1 MANAYSIP
9 QNMGTY
15 VDPIDNE
22 LIGSVLASKEKKYDY
37 NVAKVDSLIQQYTN
51 LPLARD
57 EDKQYLK
64 DRIDSVL
71 KVVNGVS
78 KLDMSN
84 NNITRQIEQG
94 IGTAIDDHVLEQM
107 ANTKKIMTF
116 EQEVAKKREK
126 GDGTYDDRNYTIAKK
141 RAGIDEYLAG
151 EDSKGNKV
159 DKIGSLRYDDYYDL
173 DKNLTEPL
181 EKWAKELGYTKTVSE
196 SGVDLFIR
204 KETKEELTPERIE
217 QYYNTKLQSDPK
229 LQTQMRI
236 NSEYEYGGKDDST
249 FKQEYRGELL
259 RKKTELEA
267 GLAKVKTAY
276 KNEPAG
282 SEMSKSVDVVTAQ
295 FQNEINLYD
304 DNIKNVDSGKFDRS
318 SVQTQMYSNRLL
330 NNYKNTYAKSVTV
343 GIDYD
348 DSPMKLQEFE
358 WKKEEAIRK
367 QKEDKNK
374 EAGLNADGTG
384 LGTTYTPKSEEKTE
398 AEKPDLYTVAGK
410 NFSQDYRK
418 FDAYLM
424 ATDEDYAKGDAKTR
438 KTIRD
443 QYTINISKESLTAK
457 GMPKEG
463 KDLAEAYIQSSQTYT
478 KVSREVNK
486 TIDNDIIA
494 MYNGMVT
501 NVDKINLNN
510 FKDSMPETAKAMA
523 NKKSYKDLTKAERY
537 TIKLELSDNLKNTV
551 AKGNSIKH
559 LDSYN
564 KSLQKDSGIKFK
576 QADISGFWDN
586 AGSEIGG
593 KIGLL
598 GVGARKWI
606 ARGVDFFNSEAAK
619 EMWDSAE
626 KDEDKYFNQVS
637 KATAG
642 ERRNLSSIYGNIFIN
657 DEDLGSIGSDEIAIK
672 KGEDIRSRWSGT
684 AKSIEDRIGLRL
696 KDIDRPRDTMKG
708 ISYNPNVKAEE
719 GITQSL
725 QSILL
730 SEGVTPTKETAYK
743 VEFNP
748 DGVTA
753 KIIVNS
759 QNLDVNDKG
768 KQVKIVGENV
778 ETTVEVSRLPKSIIN
793 NVSAKK
799 ADWTYDF
806 NNPAQFSKVYTFD
819 VLPTEKDK
827 DEYLDNFAINNP
839 NTLSPERLHE
849 MKVSNDSP
857 IKTEQEYS
865 DIISKLQRTYN
876 LTEENASVMKNNIV
890 KAKYEIKYNKTV
902 GVGFY
907 GIIDNGD
914 GTPVKFDMRGENFNP
929 TKASMN
935 SMLYVNNVILNK
947 LNDYAL
953 KNAKK

>member
-141 RAGIDEYLAG
+141 RAGVDEYLAG

-173 DKNLTEPL
+173 DKNLTEPM
-181 EKWAKELGYTKTVSE
+181 EKWAKELGYTKTISE
-196 SGVDLFIR
+196 NGNDMFIR
-204 KETKEELTPERIE
+204 KETKQELTPEKIE
-217 QYYNTKLQSDPK
+217 EYYNTKLQSDPK

-236 NSEYEYGGKDDST
+236 NSEYEYGGLDDNT
-249 FKQEYRGELL
+249 FKQRYRGVLVN
-259 RKKTELEA
+259 KKTELEA
-267 GLAKVKTAY
+267 AAAKVKTAFQ
-276 KNEPAG
+276 NEPAG
-282 SEMSKSVDVVTAQ
+282 SEANKKLDEVTTA

-304 DNIKNVDSGKFDRS
+304 EQIKNVDGDKYDRS
-318 SVQTQMYSNRLL
+318 SVQSVMYSNNLL
-330 NNYKNTYAKSVTV
+330 NNYKRTYSKSETTS
-343 GIDYD
+343 IDYD
-348 DSPMKLQEFE
+348 DTPMKIQEFE
-358 WKKEEAIRK
+358 WKKAEAVRK

-384 LGTTYTPKSEEKTE
+384 LGTTYTPKAEDKPE
-398 AEKPDLYTVAGK
+398 AEKPDLYTAAGK

-424 ATDEDYAKGDAKTR
+424 ATNEDYAKGDAKTR

-443 QYTINISKESLTAK
+443 QITINIGKESLTAK
-457 GMPKEG
+457 GMPKEA

-478 KVSREVNK
+478 KVSKEVNK
-486 TIDNDIIA
+486 IIDNDIIGI
-494 MYNGMVT
+494 YNGLVT
-501 NVDKINLNN
+501 GSGNINMSH
-510 FKDSMPETAKAMA
+510 FAGSMPETAKALIS
-523 NKKSYKDLTKAERY
+523 KKAYGDLTKAERY
-537 TIKLELSDNLKNTV
+537 AVKLELSDNLKNTV

-564 KSLQKDSGIKFK
+564 KNLQKDSGIKYKK
-576 QADISGFWDN
+576 QETPGFFTSLGDALYGLGSQVINKGKDVVTVFNPFTNMEDKEKAFAETLKEDN
-586 AGSEIGG
+586 ATNKSMAE
-593 KIGLL
+593 
-598 GVGARKWI
+598 
-606 ARGVDFFNSEAAK
+606 DFYGMGRSF
-619 EMWDSAE
+619 
-626 KDEDKYFNQVS
+626 
-637 KATAG
+637 
-642 ERRNLSSIYGNIFIN
+642 LSILRN
-657 DEDLGSIGSDEIAIK
+657 DEDLSDIGSDEIGLKA
-672 KGEDIRSRWSGT
+672 GEDVGDKWKTTSNF
-684 AKSIEDRIGLRL
+684 IEQKVGLRL

-748 DGVTA
+748 DGLTA

-768 KQVKIVGENV
+768 KQVKVVGENV
-778 ETTVEVSRLPKSIIN
+778 ETTVDVARLPKSIID

-799 ADWTYDF
+799 ANWTYDY
-806 NNPAQFSKVYTFD
+806 NNPATFNKVYTFD

-827 DEYLDNFAINNP
+827 DEYLDNFAANNP
-839 NTLSPERLHE
+839 NTLSQEQLHE
-849 MKVSNDSP
+849 MKVSNNSP

-876 LTEENASVMKNNIV
+876 LTEENVNVMKNNIV

-935 SMLYVNNVILNK
+935 SMLYVNNVILSK
-947 LNDYAL
+947 LNEYAL

>member
-51 LPLARD
+51 MPLARD

-94 IGTAIDDHVLEQM
+94 VGTAIDDHVLEQM
-107 ANTKKIMTF
+107 ANTKKIMNF

-126 GDGTYDDRNYTIAKK
+126 GDGTYDDRNYTIARK

-159 DKIGSLRYDDYYDL
+159 DKIGTLKYDDYYDL
-173 DKNLTEPL
+173 DKNLTEPM
-181 EKWAKELGYTKTVSE
+181 EKWAKELGYTKTISE
-196 SGVDLFIR
+196 NGNDMFIR
-204 KETKEELTPERIE
+204 KETKQELTSEKIE

-229 LQTQMRI
+229 LQTQIRI
-236 NSEYEYGGKDDST
+236 NSEYEYGGLDNNT
-249 FKQEYRGELL
+249 FKQRYRGVLL
-259 RKKTELEA
+259 NKKTDLETA
-267 GLAKVKTAY
+267 SAKVKTAFQ
-276 KNEPAG
+276 NEPAG
-282 SEMSKSVDVVTAQ
+282 SEASKRLNEVTTA

-304 DNIKNVDSGKFDRS
+304 EQIKNVDGDKYDRT
-318 SVQTQMYSNRLL
+318 SVQSLMYSNNLL
-330 NNYKNTYAKSVTV
+330 NNYKKTYAKSETTS
-343 GIDYD
+343 IDYD
-348 DSPMKLQEFE
+348 DTPMKIQEFE
-358 WKKEEAIRK
+358 WKKAEAVRK
-367 QKEDKNK
+367 QRESKNK
-374 EAGLNADGTG
+374 EAGLNVDGTG
-384 LGTTYTPKSEEKTE
+384 LGTTYTPKTEDKPE
-398 AEKPDLYTVAGK
+398 AEKPDLYTAAGK

-418 FDAYLM
+418 FDAYLA
-424 ATDEDYAKGDAKTR
+424 ATNEDYAKGDAKTR

-443 QYTINISKESLTAK
+443 QITINISKESLTAK
-457 GMPKEG
+457 GMPKEA

-478 KVSREVNK
+478 KVSKEVNK
-486 TIDNDIIA
+486 IIDNDIIN
-494 MYNGMVT
+494 MYNGLAT
-501 NVDKINLNN
+501 SSGNINIGN
-510 FKDSMPETAKAMA
+510 FAGNMPETAKALA
-523 NKKSYKDLTKAERY
+523 SKKTYGDLTKAERY
-537 TIKLELSDNLKNTV
+537 AVKLELSDNLKNTV
-551 AKGNSIKH
+551 AKGNSVKH

-564 KSLQKDSGIKFK
+564 KNLQRDSGIKYQQQDK
-576 QADISGFWDN
+576 PGFFESFGN
-586 AGSEIGG
+586 A
-593 KIGLL
+593 
-598 GVGARKWI
+598 
-606 ARGVDFFNSEAAK
+606 
-619 EMWDSAE
+619 
-626 KDEDKYFNQVS
+626 
-637 KATAG
+637 
-642 ERRNLSSIYGNIFIN
+642 IYGLGSQIYNVGKTAVVTANPFMNAEEKTKAYNEAQGDYMKASKDMGDSFSGIGRPVMSIFKN
-657 DEDLGSIGSDEIAIK
+657 DEDLSDIGSDEVGYKA
-672 KGEDIRSRWSGT
+672 GEDVGDKWKT
-684 AKSIEDRIGLRL
+684 TTELIEQKVGLRL
-696 KDIDRPRDTMKG
+696 KDIDRPQDTLKG
-708 ISYNPNVKAEE
+708 ISYNPSVKSEE
-719 GITQSL
+719 AVTQSL

-748 DGVTA
+748 DGLTA
-753 KIIVNS
+753 RIIVNS
-759 QNLDVNDKG
+759 QNLNINDKG
-768 KQVKIVGENV
+768 KQVKVVGENV
-778 ETTVEVSRLPKSIIN
+778 ETTVDVARLPKSIID

-799 ADWTYDF
+799 ANWTYDY
-806 NNPAQFSKVYTFD
+806 NNPATFNKVYTFD

-827 DEYLDNFAINNP
+827 DEYLDNFATNNP
-839 NTLSPERLHE
+839 NTLSQEQLHE
-849 MKVSNDSP
+849 MKVSNNSP

-876 LTEENASVMKNNIV
+876 LTEENANVMKNNIV

-907 GIIDNGD
+907 GVIDNGD
-914 GTPVKFDMRGENFNP
+914 GAPVKFDMRGENFNP

-935 SMLYVNNVILNK
+935 SMLYVNNIILNK
-947 LNDYAL
+947 LNEYAL